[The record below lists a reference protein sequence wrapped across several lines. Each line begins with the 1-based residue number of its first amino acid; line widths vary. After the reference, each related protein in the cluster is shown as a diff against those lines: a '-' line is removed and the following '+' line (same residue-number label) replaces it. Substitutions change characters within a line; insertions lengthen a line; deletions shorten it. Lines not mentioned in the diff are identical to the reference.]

1 MKLLTLLIVF
11 TLCASALLTGCD
23 QKMEQPI
30 MQIITPPQ
38 SASEKAQAA
47 MERVNER
54 RATAYQTA
62 EETGDF
68 STIFMASED
77 IFKEELGF
85 RKGLWVDLV
94 DIYRQENREN
104 AELLEGFENLQ
115 EAFVKKLKEGT
126 LEVFYF
132 EYISSFDGIIIEYLR
147 LSFEFPEKSEEERL
161 ALFKESVRDA
171 EIAIIFP

>member
-11 TLCASALLTGCD
+11 TLCASALLAGCD
-23 QKMEQPI
+23 QGMEQPI
-30 MQIITPPQ
+30 RQIITPPQ

-54 RATAYQTA
+54 RTTAYQTA

-94 DIYRQENREN
+94 KIYRQENLEN
-104 AELLEGFENLQ
+104 TELLEGLENL
-115 EAFVKKLKEGT
+115 EDAFVEKLNENTFGM
-126 LEVFYF
+126 FYF
-132 EYISSFDGIIIEYLR
+132 EYIRTFDVLIVEYLH
-147 LSFEFPEKSEEERL
+147 LSYEFPEKSEEEL
-161 ALFKESVRDA
+161 LTLFRESVQDG
-171 EIAIIFP
+171 EIVIIFP